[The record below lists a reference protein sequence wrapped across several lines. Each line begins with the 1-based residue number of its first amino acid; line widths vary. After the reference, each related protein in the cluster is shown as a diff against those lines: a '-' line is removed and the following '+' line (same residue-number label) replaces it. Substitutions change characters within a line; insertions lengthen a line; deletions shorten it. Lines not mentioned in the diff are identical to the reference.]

1 MSYTLLNLKNDVEDM
16 APRFQMGEGIEA
28 HFARKALGLEKSG
41 IAYFKLGPDY
51 VLPFG
56 HVHSEQEE
64 IYLVVSGSARVKLDD
79 EEIELGPL
87 DAVRIPAGVMR
98 GMASGPDGAELIAFW
113 APNNENGDLEMVPGF
128 FTSEGATGDDP

>member
-1 MSYTLLNLKNDVEDM
+1 VSYTRLNLREDVEDM

-79 EEIELGPL
+79 EQVELKQL

-98 GMASGPDGAELIAFW
+98 GMAAGSEGAELIAFG
-113 APNNENGDLEMVPGF
+113 APNNENSDLEIVPGF
-128 FTSEGATGDDP
+128 FTSEGETDAGP